1 MVAAHQRGVSVM
13 ELARQSG
20 LTRRTV
26 YRTLSR

>member
-1 MVAAHQRGVSVM
+1 MSVM